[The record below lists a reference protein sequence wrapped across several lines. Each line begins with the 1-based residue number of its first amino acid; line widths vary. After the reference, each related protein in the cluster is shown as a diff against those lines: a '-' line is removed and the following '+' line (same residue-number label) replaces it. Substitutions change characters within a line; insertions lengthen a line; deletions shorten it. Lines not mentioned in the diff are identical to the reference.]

1 MDELDNI
8 KIVFIDIDG
17 TLVNDEKEV
26 SLATS
31 SAIQKIVNKGIYVVI
46 TSGRD
51 LVHTIDKSKNANCS
65 PIVISCGGGIIY
77 NYEKNDIIFA
87 DLFDFA
93 KVKLVWDYCLDN
105 EVGLIL
111 KSNTTVYYN
120 KYSLVTSGLE
130 YKLISDI
137 SEITDTTISH
147 FLIMSDC
154 YDKINNVYKY
164 VSSLGMFV
172 TSLSSSYLDNTVS
185 DYYSIDVNDSNVSKG
200 TAVNY
205 LLNYLNLKKEESMS
219 FGDYINDLDMFS
231 SCGVN
236 IAMGNSCSE
245 IKEKADFITKSNNED
260 GVAWFL
266 NKYLWLWR

>member
-17 TLVNDEKEV
+17 TLVDDEKEV

-31 SAIQKIVNKGIYVVI
+31 SAILRIVDKGIYVVI

-51 LVHTIDKSKNANCS
+51 LVHTIDKSKIANCS

-77 NYEKNDIIFA
+77 NYDMDKMIFS
-87 DLFDFA
+87 DLFDFS

-105 EVGLIL
+105 EIGLIL
-111 KSNTTVYYN
+111 KSNTAVYYN
-120 KYSLVTSGLE
+120 QYSLVTSGLE
-130 YKLISDI
+130 YKLVTDISDI
-137 SEITDTTISH
+137 TDITISH
-147 FLIMSDC
+147 FLIMSDS

-185 DYYSIDVNDSNVSKG
+185 DYYSIDVNNSNVSKG

-205 LLNYLNLKKEESMS
+205 LLKYLNLKKEESMS

-231 SCGVN
+231 CCGVN
-236 IAMGNSCSE
+236 IAMGNSCNK
-245 IKEKADFITKSNNED
+245 IKEKANYITLSNNED

-266 NKYLWLWR
+266 NKYL